1 MKESLKND
9 IVYCKSL
16 IRNLEGQLN
25 KNKNIDETK
34 VKTIKVSIERYNR
47 VLDKLKTR
55 YKQLGEYKWKNY
67 Y

>member
-16 IRNLEGQLN
+16 IRNLETELN
-25 KNKNIDETK
+25 KTRRTDESK
-34 VKTIKVSIERYNR
+34 VVNIKVSIERYNR

-55 YKQLGEYKWKNY
+55 YNQLGDIR
-67 Y
+67 

>member
-16 IRNLEGQLN
+16 IRNLETELN
-25 KNKNIDETK
+25 KTRRTDESK
-34 VKTIKVSIERYNR
+34 VVNIKVSIERYNR

-55 YKQLGEYKWKNY
+55 YKQLGDIK
-67 Y
+67 

>member
-16 IRNLEGQLN
+16 IRNLEAELN
-25 KNKNIDETK
+25 RNKNIDESK
-34 VKTIKVSIERYNR
+34 VVNIKVSIERYNR

-55 YKQLGEYKWKNY
+55 YKQLGDIK
-67 Y
+67 